1 MQTMPFDD
9 WVRAWFDHPENWDW
23 VCDFPLLETE
33 ISPNATL
40 AYTTQLFRYA
50 GVLLAPYSDTQ
61 VGNGLNALIWE
72 GDSPLTI
79 LQNKNLPRFE
89 CRACLKGIYRV
100 YKEIFA
106 VRCPEVSQKLG
117 HVCFMWWDIFPL
129 YDTVRPEL
137 NETVLTTLER
147 TLALPHLA
155 CQEAAL
161 HGLGHWQ
168 SANPARVHGIIDTFL
183 ATKKVRRPELVSYAQ
198 AARAGR
204 VL

>member
-1 MQTMPFDD
+1 
-9 WVRAWFDHPENWDW
+9 
-23 VCDFPLLETE
+23 PLVE

-40 AYTTQLFRYA
+40 AYTTQLFRCA

-61 VGNGLNALIWE
+61 VGNGLHALIWQ

-79 LQNKNLPRFE
+79 LQDKNLPRFE

-106 VRCPEVSQKLG
+106 VRCPEVSQKELKGELG
-117 HVCFMWWDIFPL
+117 HICFMWWDIFPL

-168 SANPARVHGIIDTFL
+168 SANSERVHGIIDTFL
-183 ATKKVRRPELVSYAQ
+183 ASQKRHRPELVSYAQ
-198 AARAGR
+198 TARRGM